1 MGLTVHTSFTT
12 SQGFSVSS
20 VYLRIAEV
28 RVTFPRAGGRPDTVV
43 WVSAETYLTREA
55 YVSGG
60 LTLSAPTFPP
70 SFVIVNPQADCIQ
83 HSVLYAHIKTQLEA
97 QGFTVEDVFEP
108 APEPAPEPTP
118 EASPQS
124 SESTPSTLPTPP
136 TPSESAPPESQPEP
150 QPQSSSEYAPAPA
163 APEA

>member
-1 MGLTVHTSFTT
+1 MGLLVHASIQTAY
-12 SQGFSVSS
+12 GLSVPS
-20 VYLRIAEV
+20 VYCRIS
-28 RVTFPRAGGRPDTVV
+28 RVIFDPIGSGQYSITLTPNLF
-43 WVSAETYLTREA
+43 VSRECRLDGKMPLPTA
-55 YVSGG
+55 LLPSG
-60 LTLSAPTFPP
+60 LTLPGTFGDMA
-70 SFVIVNPQADCIQ
+70 F
-83 HSVLYAHIKTQLEA
+83 LYGLLKTHLEA
-97 QGFTVEDVFEP
+97 QGLTVEDVIEP
-108 APEPAPEPTP
+108 PTPEPEPTP